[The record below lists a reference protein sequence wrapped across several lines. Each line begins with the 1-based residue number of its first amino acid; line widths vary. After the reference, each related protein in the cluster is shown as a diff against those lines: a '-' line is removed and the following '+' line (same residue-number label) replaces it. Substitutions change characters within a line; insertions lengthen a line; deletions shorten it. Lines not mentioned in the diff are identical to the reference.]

1 MSVCLGVYIFDICCL
16 CSINNNNKKGN
27 TLMTSLFIY
36 ELKTQTL
43 SENESFCLSE
53 KQVNYQTSIH
63 YMSAELFTLWTH
75 LTK

>member
-1 MSVCLGVYIFDICCL
+1 
-16 CSINNNNKKGN
+16 
-27 TLMTSLFIY
+27 MTSLFIY

-63 YMSAELFTLWTH
+63 YMNAELFTLWTH